1 MDNCLASLLLFVEI
15 KQKSQEKN
23 KKSQNLGNLM
33 KQYVE
38 MDKKDKTG
46 STYIHFSLIFFSW
59 NHFHEKKNSWK
70 RFHEKK
76 CFTTYLLIL
85 TGHKENLEKVH
96 QEMFAKLQTIMAQ
109 KRLSVDSKSILD
121 YTSAEVTGKT
131 KKFRQKP
138 EIFEDYHR
146 TKIPSK
152 VFILPKFFW
161 SKKNNNN
168 NLPKWQRAHSTFHIQ
183 IRHGCRHCICLN

>member
-1 MDNCLASLLLFVEI
+1 MSLVGKKI
-15 KQKSQEKN
+15 KVAISR
-23 KKSQNLGNLM
+23 
-33 KQYVE
+33 
-38 MDKKDKTG
+38 
-46 STYIHFSLIFFSW
+46 FFRE
-59 NHFHEKKNSWK
+59 NDFTKKN
-70 RFHEKK
+70 
-76 CFTTYLLIL
+76 FTTYLLIL

-152 VFILPKFFW
+152 VFILPKFF
-161 SKKNNNN
+161 
-168 NLPKWQRAHSTFHIQ
+168 
-183 IRHGCRHCICLN
+183 

>member
-23 KKSQNLGNLM
+23 KKSQNLGKLM

-38 MDKKDKTG
+38 MDKKDDTG
-46 STYIHFSLIFFSW
+46 TYIYFSLIFFHKIIFTKKKISW
-59 NHFHEKKNSWK
+59 KWCHEK
-70 RFHEKK
+70 F
-76 CFTTYLLIL
+76 FFTYLLFL

-138 EIFEDYHR
+138 EIFEDYYR

-152 VFILPKFFW
+152 VFILPKFLW
-161 SKKNNNN
+161 SQKNNNN